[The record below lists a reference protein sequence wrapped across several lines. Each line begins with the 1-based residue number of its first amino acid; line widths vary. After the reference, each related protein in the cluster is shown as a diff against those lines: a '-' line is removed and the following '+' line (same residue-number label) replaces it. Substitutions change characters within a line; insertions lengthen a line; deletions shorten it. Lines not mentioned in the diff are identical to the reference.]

1 MEKQDST
8 DARTPPNP
16 FRDILVEARRR
27 RLNRVLSAVLLGCV
41 LAAYTL
47 GALGQRVI
55 TEDQNDLLPAPLE
68 ALLLGAAFAVGSL
81 PVAWS
86 IIGRILLPMPTFF
99 LYFTVLIGKEAP
111 LPFYAAFSMA
121 VVYSAALTALARQLA
136 DHPTRPALGS
146 RHPGAGSS

>member
-1 MEKQDST
+1 MEKHEIT
-8 DARTPPNP
+8 GALTPPGH
-16 FRDILVEARRR
+16 FRDVHVDARRR
-27 RLNRVLSAVLLGCV
+27 RLNRVLSAVLLGSV

-47 GALGQRVI
+47 GALDQRVI

-68 ALLLGAAFAVGSL
+68 ALLLGAAFAMGSL

-99 LYFTVLIGKEAP
+99 LYFTVLIGKDAP

-136 DHPTRPALGS
+136 DRPTRPALGS
-146 RHPGAGSS
+146 RHTGVGSS